1 MTALPDI
8 KDNDSWLTMD
18 SIVSSRVHFRCQ
30 DLPTVLQ
37 VSLNPGSYVSQTFIT
52 EMRFLFHSGVFG
64 SFFSHKNYTRAGF
77 FCKRMT
83 VGNSLNVRQVQ
94 PVYTCMDALP
104 CEI

>member
-8 KDNDSWLTMD
+8 KDNDNWLTMD

-37 VSLNPGSYVSQTFIT
+37 VSLNPGSYVSQTFII

-64 SFFSHKNYTRAGF
+64 SFFHTRTTLERDFSVKG
-77 FCKRMT
+77 
-83 VGNSLNVRQVQ
+83 
-94 PVYTCMDALP
+94 
-104 CEI
+104 